1 MQHFPGVSS
10 NAVNLIFVIPDT
22 VVDFKNTLCLI
33 PDTAF
38 DDLYTVCLFPDTAL
52 DDLYYLL
59 FASFQILL
67 YDIRSNKPLLLKDHM
82 YGLPIRD
89 LMFHESQD
97 LVLSCDTR
105 ILKLW
110 ERETVS
116 NALFTLAY
124 LSVGR
129 EKL

>member
-1 MQHFPGVSS
+1 M
-10 NAVNLIFVIPDT
+10 I
-22 VVDFKNTLCLI
+22 
-33 PDTAF
+33 
-38 DDLYTVCLFPDTAL
+38 
-52 DDLYYLL
+52 YLL

-124 LSVGR
+124 LSIGR
-129 EKL
+129 VYDRTTQTNIEMGNIYYQYTILAKWDSSV